1 MNTFCQKKK
10 RVSPSLNLALF
21 CHGHKRFGHGISAKG
36 CKKNIFLDSLPRL
49 LHQRVYALL
58 GVAFTFN
65 AIQHLN
71 SHLNEIAISSVFSTV
86 FSSAKPSQAK
96 MIWRHGRES
105 HMEISQRAGWASLCS
120 KPHGKLPGFENGGN

>member
-1 MNTFCQKKK
+1 MKTFCQMRKK

-49 LHQRVYALL
+49 LHQRVYTLL

-65 AIQHLN
+65 AIQNLN
-71 SHLNEIAISSVFSTV
+71 SHLDEMAISSVFSTIL
-86 FSSAKPSQAK
+86 SSAN
-96 MIWRHGRES
+96 
-105 HMEISQRAGWASLCS
+105 
-120 KPHGKLPGFENGGN
+120 LPRQK